1 MHSSAVEVVSLE
13 RTNAPL
19 WTHTLVP
26 SCVVCVQQQL
36 YESVRS
42 DRNNYSKSLIEAQDE
57 IAEMRREAKIM
68 NHQIEQLKEEIAA
81 KARIDEDSQGDIMG
95 AELVV
100 LFRPS
105 RLSSRVTNSI
115 AVACGANACLC
126 VAVLWLQDQALVREH
141 FDFKDVRTPF
151 NHLPLTSRTWPFPVS
166 TRSCPLAEMPLVR
179 MFE

>member
-1 MHSSAVEVVSLE
+1 
-13 RTNAPL
+13 
-19 WTHTLVP
+19 
-26 SCVVCVQQQL
+26 
-36 YESVRS
+36 
-42 DRNNYSKSLIEAQDE
+42 
-57 IAEMRREAKIM
+57 MRREAKIM

-126 VAVLWLQDQALVREH
+126 LCLYGCVVVTGPGIGAGALRLQG
-141 FDFKDVRTPF
+141 RTYPLQPPPSD
-151 NHLPLTSRTWPFPVS
+151 LPHMAI
-166 TRSCPLAEMPLVR
+166 SC
-179 MFE
+179 FHS